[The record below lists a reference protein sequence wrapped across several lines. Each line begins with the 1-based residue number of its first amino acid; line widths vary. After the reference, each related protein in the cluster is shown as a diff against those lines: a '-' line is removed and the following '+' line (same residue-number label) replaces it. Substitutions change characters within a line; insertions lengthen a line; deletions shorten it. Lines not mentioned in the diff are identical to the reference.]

1 MPPLGLPLHPPKS
14 DEKHAQKSV
23 QLVRGS
29 SFRNDLLQNP
39 YFSFIHGAN
48 AIDGISQICV
58 ESGQERGTEHDQK
71 GDFVV
76 ESKYIV
82 VDIN

>member
-1 MPPLGLPLHPPKS
+1 MKNML
-14 DEKHAQKSV
+14 KSV
-23 QLVRGS
+23 QLVKGS

-71 GDFVV
+71 SDFVM

-82 VDIN
+82 VDLDWI